1 MTESLTADSDRKKG
15 VAVTGSVLGAVLLSS
30 CCIAPLVLITLGA
43 SGAWIGQLTAMKAYQ
58 PVFLLFTTGFLG
70 YGFWRV
76 YGKSNQQCADE
87 SCATAEIGSRFES
100 RSLGGDWSS
109 APGDDYRFL
118 GAFFLLRRDL

>member
-87 SCATAEIGSRFES
+87 SCAMP
-100 RSLGGDWSS
+100 RSDRILKVVLWAATGLVLLAMTTDFW
-109 APGDDYRFL
+109 AP
-118 GAFFLLRRDL
+118 FFY